1 MTHEELTRILR
12 FLDATKSL
20 SQDRTQLSG
29 IDPRWNIIS
38 YAMRRHFEGNLL
50 TVSSLASAAGVPYG
64 TAMRRIGDLINDGY
78 LIKRARSKT
87 GKSFSVHPSRKLI
100 AEFESFAM
108 QFKAMVGATFGF
120 TQSDGAMNDFYFGGY
135 YMASRIL
142 PYPNAMRSGVGFDR
156 KVSILSPFDPTFR
169 TLSEFSS
176 NLDEMCGTHIE
187 IVNLPLDALHDE
199 IMANATRPES
209 RYDLMAFD
217 LPWIGQLAQEGVV
230 QPLDDMIASENYGA
244 SDFHSAAW
252 RGSAWR
258 GCQYGLP
265 IQPTVEALFCRED
278 LFSATGLPIPQT
290 TDEVLFAARTLH
302 RSAMNLSGI
311 VMNFGRGTPV
321 AHSFIQTMADFGQ
334 PIINLS
340 ALGDEFD
347 VEAIEGENFRPMLDS
362 EAARQALEY
371 LKELLQFA
379 HPDSMKCNWDRRI
392 RIFSQGHAAMTYG
405 WSIRASAFEK
415 NDASPAHGNV
425 AFVPHPPVPGRRPV
439 SPIGGFSLGI
449 PAGLTERRANAAW
462 KVMEYLTRPEM
473 MKWYVQNGN
482 LTSPRYS
489 TSADP
494 EVQAASKLIAEI
506 DGMERRGEVQI
517 WPRPPI
523 PEFSEMLAIL
533 GDEVHAVLQGEA
545 SIQGGLHRGQARI
558 DALMRSHG
566 HY

>member
-1 MTHEELTRILR
+1 MTHEEMMRILQ
-12 FLDATKSL
+12 FQDATKGL
-20 SQDRTQLSG
+20 SQNRTRLSG
-29 IDPRWNIIS
+29 VDPRWNIIS
-38 YAMRRHFEGNLL
+38 YAMRRHFEGKLL
-50 TVSSLASAAGVPYG
+50 TVSSLASASGVPYG
-64 TAMRRIGDLINDGY
+64 TAMRRITELIDEGF

-100 AEFESFAM
+100 SEFESFAM
-108 QFKAMVGATFGF
+108 QFKAMVGSTFGF
-120 TQSDGAMNDFYFGGY
+120 TQSEGGMNDFYFGGY

-142 PYPNAMRSGVGFDR
+142 PYPNAMRAGVGFDQ
-156 KVSILSPFDPTFR
+156 KVSILSPVDPTFR

-176 NLDEMCGTHIE
+176 NLDEMCGTNIE
-187 IVNLPLDALHDE
+187 IISLPLDELHNE
-199 IMANATRPES
+199 IMTNATRSAS

-217 LPWIGQLAQEGVV
+217 LPWIGQLAREGVV
-230 QPLDDMIASENYGA
+230 QPLDDIIAKANYNA

-258 GCQYGLP
+258 GRQYGLP

-290 TDEVLFAARTLH
+290 TEDVIFAARTLH

-311 VMNFGRGTPV
+311 VMNFARGTPV

-340 ALGDEFD
+340 SLGDEFD
-347 VEAIEGENFRPMLDS
+347 VETIEGENFRPMLDTD
-362 EAARQALEY
+362 AARQALEY
-371 LKELLQFA
+371 LKELLQFS

-392 RIFSQGHAAMTYG
+392 RIFTQGQAAMSYG

-415 NDASPAHGNV
+415 NDASPAYGNV

-439 SPIGGFSLGI
+439 SPIGGFALGI
-449 PAGLTERRANAAW
+449 PAGLSDRRVNVAW

-533 GDEVHAVLQGEA
+533 GDEVHVVLQGET
-545 SIQGGLHRGQARI
+545 SIREGLQRGQTRI
-558 DALMRSHG
+558 DALMREHA